1 MPISPSQLSRYSQA
15 PGRLFRSSP
24 KLLHR
29 ASGPACRY
37 AGHKSIPSPAISNIS
52 PLHPLFLLCG
62 AGCYYFGEDVGKLY
76 TWKGIREAP
85 IAAVFVLYVYLLNL
99 CERSFLKTLEKSFS
113 FQTGSVNSW
122 RFTTSR
128 VFSLYS
134 AAALMSMA
142 RVEIHPLGG
151 QISEFRVGLG
161 WACCKH
167 QHIYF
172 RLTTSRIREYR
183 SPRQRK
189 RVKC

>member
-1 MPISPSQLSRYSQA
+1 MPISPSLLSRYSQA

-37 AGHKSIPSPAISNIS
+37 AGHKSIPSNIQYLSS
-52 PLHPLFLLCG
+52 PPSLPSLRCRMLLFWGRCG
-62 AGCYYFGEDVGKLY
+62 KTVHMERD
-76 TWKGIREAP
+76 TRAP

-99 CERSFLKTLEKSFS
+99 CERSFIKTLEKSFS

-161 WACCKH
+161 
-167 QHIYF
+167 
-172 RLTTSRIREYR
+172 LL
-183 SPRQRK
+183 
-189 RVKC
+189 

>member
-37 AGHKSIPSPAISNIS
+37 AGHKSIPSNIQYLSS
-52 PLHPLFLLCG
+52 PPSLPSLRCRMLLFWGRCG
-62 AGCYYFGEDVGKLY
+62 KGK
-76 TWKGIREAP
+76 TVHMERDTRSTDCCSICT
-85 IAAVFVLYVYLLNL
+85 IYLLNL
-99 CERSFLKTLEKSFS
+99 CERSFIKTLEKSFS